1 MIDMAK
7 KSLIQ
12 LISVKKSDCPF
23 LFELLKERG
32 SKVNISHRK
41 MPTYNTHVKF
51 VMSKPYAKWYI
62 IKYQDEK
69 IGSVYLSHQDEIGI
83 FLKKGNQR
91 KGIGKKALELL
102 MKKNPRERYLANVNP
117 KNSKS
122 IKFFKKNR
130 YKLLQHTY
138 ELRK

>member
-1 MIDMAK
+1 MIDVVK

-12 LISVKKSDCPF
+12 LILVRKSDCPF
-23 LFELLKERG
+23 LFELLKERD

-41 MPTYNTHVKF
+41 MPTYNIHVKF

-62 IKYQDEK
+62 IKFQDEK
-69 IGSVYLSHQDEIGI
+69 IGSVYLSNQDEIGI
-83 FLKKGNQR
+83 FIKKGNHR

-102 MKKNPRERYLANVNP
+102 MEKNPRKRYLANVNP
-117 KNSKS
+117 KNKKS

-138 ELRK
+138 ELKK

>member
-7 KSLIQ
+7 KRLIQ
-12 LISVKKSDCPF
+12 LIPVKKSDCPF
-23 LFELLKERG
+23 LFELLKERE
-32 SKVNISHRK
+32 SKVNISHKK
-41 MPTYNTHVKF
+41 MPTFNIHVKF

-69 IGSVYLSHQDEIGI
+69 IGSVYLSNQDEIGI
-83 FLKKGNQR
+83 FIKKGNQR

-102 MKKNPRERYLANVNP
+102 MKKNPRKRYLANVNP

>member
-1 MIDMAK
+1 MIDMTK
-7 KSLIQ
+7 KRLIR
-12 LISVKKSDCPF
+12 LIPVKKSDCPF
-23 LFELLKERG
+23 LFELLKERE
-32 SKVNISHRK
+32 SKVNISHKK
-41 MPTYNTHVKF
+41 MPTFNIHVKF

-69 IGSVYLSHQDEIGI
+69 IGSVYLSNQDEIGI
-83 FLKKGNQR
+83 FIKKGNQR
-91 KGIGKKALELL
+91 KGIGKKVLELL
-102 MKKNPRERYLANVNP
+102 MKKNPRKRYLANVNP

>member
-1 MIDMAK
+1 MAK
-7 KSLIQ
+7 KRLIQ
-12 LISVKKSDCPF
+12 LIPVKKSDSPF

-41 MPTYNTHVKF
+41 MPTFNIHVKF

-69 IGSVYLSHQDEIGI
+69 IGSVYLSKQDEIGI

-102 MKKNPRERYLANVNP
+102 MKKNPRKRYLANINP
-117 KNSKS
+117 KNNKS

-130 YKLLQHTY
+130 FKLLQHTY
-138 ELRK
+138 EIRK

>member
-1 MIDMAK
+1 MAK
-7 KSLIQ
+7 KSLFR
-12 LISVKKSDCPF
+12 LIPVNKSDSSF
-23 LFELLKERG
+23 LFELLKERE

-41 MPTYNTHVKF
+41 MPTYNNHVKF

-62 IKYQDEK
+62 IKCQDEK
-69 IGSVYLSHQDEIGI
+69 IGSVYLSNQDEVGI
-83 FLKKGNQR
+83 FIKKGNQR

-102 MKKNPRERYLANVNP
+102 MKKNPKERYLANVNP

-130 YKLLQHTY
+130 FKLLQHTY

>member
-1 MIDMAK
+1 MGK

-23 LFELLKERG
+23 LFELLKDRG
-32 SKVNISHRK
+32 SKINISHRK

-51 VMSKPYAKWYI
+51 VVSKPYAKWYI

-69 IGSVYLSHQDEIGI
+69 IGSVYLSYQDEIGI

-91 KGIGKKALELL
+91 KGIGKKSLELL
-102 MKKNPRERYLANVNP
+102 MKKNPRKRFLANVNP

-130 YKLLQHTY
+130 FKLLQHTY

>member
-1 MIDMAK
+1 MAK

-12 LISVKKSDCPF
+12 LISVKKSDSPF

-51 VMSKPYAKWYI
+51 VISKPYSKWYI

-69 IGSVYLSHQDEIGI
+69 IGSVYLSNQDEIGI

-102 MKKNPRERYLANVNP
+102 MKKNPRKRYLANVNP

-130 YKLLQHTY
+130 FKLLQLTY
-138 ELRK
+138 ELRKK